1 MMPSLPAL
9 SLVST
14 RLRHSGRSR
23 TASTMLFTGLLLG
36 RSSVMCH
43 DKTRTVTDLS
53 MACTLS
59 SVLPASSALPRVSS
73 WSPNLRPAMAAG
85 LPGTTSDTN
94 TPLRWAATR
103 SPTCSYL

>member
-1 MMPSLPAL
+1 
-9 SLVST
+9 
-14 RLRHSGRSR
+14 
-23 TASTMLFTGLLLG
+23 
-36 RSSVMCH
+36 
-43 DKTRTVTDLS
+43 

-103 SPTCSYL
+103 SPTCRYLSVIVMKEGQISLNIDLAVAILAEHHPPGQPGVNH